1 MTSRLAL
8 KETGRPASVGVT
20 AKRSGRVKHGRS
32 RRAECWMSSAAVSL
46 SVTVTDA
53 GQRQAALLTLQRRY
67 VSVDQTFTR
76 IQPDRHN
83 AHDEQTQTCL
93 CVLDVSKALTN

>member
-1 MTSRLAL
+1 
-8 KETGRPASVGVT
+8 
-20 AKRSGRVKHGRS
+20 
-32 RRAECWMSSAAVSL
+32 MSSAAVSL

-76 IQPDRHN
+76 IQPAQITSATTNTPNILQNHLLN
-83 AHDEQTQTCL
+83 KPLSKLLSNT
-93 CVLDVSKALTN
+93 VSRTVKTLKAID